1 MENQL
6 GNLPTHFGLEGI
18 FSKYFYLQEEGFHV
32 RTALSLFAVKA
43 LCHLPSVI
51 VLLGRNRHLRTGPME
66 RRVRNECIRNAHIY
80 PCDFAGYQ
88 KEQCRRKVRFI
99 GGQSRVPRARAARGG
114 GGGSRAC
121 SPGRFLNIGSLK

>member
-6 GNLPTHFGLEGI
+6 GNLQTHFGLEGI
-18 FSKYFYLQEEGFHV
+18 FSKYFYVQEEGFHV

-66 RRVRNECIRNAHIY
+66 RCVRNQCIRNAHIY
-80 PCDFAGYQ
+80 PCDSAGYQ

-114 GGGSRAC
+114 GGPGAC
-121 SPGRFLNIGSLK
+121 SPGRF

>member
-66 RRVRNECIRNAHIY
+66 RCVRNECIRNAHIY

-88 KEQCRRKVRFI
+88 KEQCRKKVRFI
-99 GGQSRVPRARAARGG
+99 GGQSRVPRARAARGVQG
-114 GGGSRAC
+114 HA
-121 SPGRFLNIGSLK
+121 PL

>member
-6 GNLPTHFGLEGI
+6 GNLQTHFGLEGI
-18 FSKYFYLQEEGFHV
+18 FSKYFYVQEEGFHV

-80 PCDFAGYQ
+80 PCDSAGYQ

-99 GGQSRVPRARAARGG
+99 GGQSRVPRARAARGVQG
-114 GGGSRAC
+114 HA
-121 SPGRFLNIGSLK
+121 PLEDFKI

>member
-6 GNLPTHFGLEGI
+6 GNLQTHFGLEGI
-18 FSKYFYLQEEGFHV
+18 FSKYFYVQEEGFHV

-66 RRVRNECIRNAHIY
+66 RCVRNS
-80 PCDFAGYQ
+80 AGYQ

-114 GGGSRAC
+114 VQGHA
-121 SPGRFLNIGSLK
+121 PLEDFEI